1 MTERSVFHL
10 ISDFTHEQRVP
21 CVLIGGFAI
30 NYYKVTRQTAD
41 VDFLITK
48 EGFDKIVGLFEKMGY
63 KKSLSQENFAQL
75 ESSRASLLDVD
86 FMFVDK
92 DTLAKI
98 MKEGKQFKIVGQT
111 FTVPSLYHLIAL
123 KLHSIKYN
131 PKIRLTKD
139 FPDII
144 NLIRINEVNVKDK
157 KFKEICLKYGSTDIY
172 NKIIEAIKWN
182 R

>member
-1 MTERSVFHL
+1 MTDVSVFHL
-10 ISDFTHEQRVP
+10 VSDITHKQGVS

-48 EGFDKIVGLFEKMGY
+48 EDFDKIAGLFEKTGY
-63 KKSLSQENFAQL
+63 KKSLLQENFAQL
-75 ESSRASLLDVD
+75 ESNRASLLDID
-86 FMFVDK
+86 FMFVDRV
-92 DTLAKI
+92 TLTKI
-98 MKEGKQFKIVGQT
+98 MKEGEQLKIVGQS

-144 NLIRINEVNVKDK
+144 NLIRINKVNVRDR

-172 NKIIEAIKWN
+172 DKIIEAVK
-182 R
+182 

>member
-1 MTERSVFHL
+1 MDERSVFHL
-10 ISDFTHEQRVP
+10 ISDLTHEEGVS

-30 NYYKVTRQTAD
+30 NHYKVTRQTAD

-48 EGFDKIVGLFEKMGY
+48 EDFDKIVGLLEKAGY
-63 KKSLSQENFAQL
+63 KKILLQENFAQL
-75 ESSRASLLDVD
+75 QSSQLSLLDVD
-86 FMFVDK
+86 FMFVDRE
-92 DTLAKI
+92 TLIKI
-98 MKEGKQFKIVGQT
+98 MKEGEQLKIIGQT

-139 FPDII
+139 LPDII

-157 KFKEICLKYGSTDIY
+157 KFKEVCLKYGTADIY
-172 NKIIEAIKWN
+172 DKILEAIK
-182 R
+182 